1 MEIIAMPGL
10 ARQKRAKAVP
20 KQPYTTRGQRRILNV
35 TLPPGLIE
43 ELDAQAKR
51 EMRSR
56 ANLIALLLREG
67 LDRRA

>member
-1 MEIIAMPGL
+1 ML
-10 ARQKRAKAVP
+10 
-20 KQPYTTRGQRRILNV
+20 